1 MIWLITIPLV
11 VVAVYAL
18 LCLAID
24 TGKGSASR
32 IPYLMLLLVSAGIL
46 YVAWFHP
53 ITVAFS

>member
-1 MIWLITIPLV
+1 MIWLITIPLI
-11 VVAVYAL
+11 VVAAYAL
-18 LCLAID
+18 LCLMID

-46 YVAWFHP
+46 YVVWFHP

>member
-18 LCLAID
+18 FCLAID